1 MPVADSSQT
10 TRPADSRGV
19 RSDHLGAAEKGKEAP
34 KGRLMKSVT
43 TDFIT
48 DEKYMREA
56 LRLARRG
63 LGRTS
68 PNPAVGAVIVRD
80 GKVIA
85 AGYHR
90 RAGEAHAE
98 INALSR
104 LKGRPRS
111 GDTLYVTLEPCNHH
125 GKTPPCTAAIL
136 ESGIRRVV
144 VGMRDPNPH
153 VAGGGCAVL
162 AAEGVAV
169 KTGLLEEACRRLNE
183 AYIKFVTTSRPF
195 VIAKTALTL
204 DGWTATS
211 AGHSQWIT
219 NEASRQ
225 FVHRLRDRVDAVMVG
240 VETVLADDPALN
252 TRLRKGEGKNPVRI
266 ILDTNLRTPPQAKVV
281 THDDGST
288 WIAVGDDISARRLER
303 RAGERVSFLRCPKK
317 DGRIDLSA
325 LMDRLGERSVTS
337 VLLEGGS
344 TVMGAMLR
352 ERLID
357 KVYIFKAPKLL
368 GGGDGIPMASG
379 PGVRTMAES
388 IGIRQLKIRRFGEDV
403 LFEGYPWYPS

>member
-1 MPVADSSQT
+1 MVE
-10 TRPADSRGV
+10 RER
-19 RSDHLGAAEKGKEAP
+19 EAP
-34 KGRLMKSVT
+34 KGRLMKSGT
-43 TDFIT
+43 ADFIT
-48 DEKYMREA
+48 DERFMKEA

-68 PNPAVGAVIVRD
+68 PNPVVGAVIVRG

-98 INALSR
+98 INALAR
-104 LKGRPRS
+104 LKGRARA
-111 GDTLYVTLEPCNHH
+111 GDTLYVTLEPCNHY
-125 GKTPPCTAAIL
+125 GRTPPCTAAIL
-136 ESGIRRVV
+136 ESGIKRVV

-153 VAGGGCAVL
+153 VAGGGCEAL

-169 KTGLLEEACRRLNE
+169 KAGLLEEACRRLNE
-183 AYIKFVTTSRPF
+183 AYVKFVKTNRPF
-195 VIAKTALTL
+195 VIAKAALTL

-211 AGHSQWIT
+211 VGHSKWIT

-240 VETVLADDPALN
+240 VETVLADDPALT
-252 TRLRKGEGKNPVRI
+252 TRLKRGEGKNPVRV
-266 ILDTNLRTPPQAKVV
+266 ILDTNLRIPSQAKVLN
-281 THDDGST
+281 HKDGSMT
-288 WIAVGDDISARRLER
+288 WIAVGDDIPVRRLER
-303 RAGERVSFLRCPKK
+303 RAKEKVSFLRCPRK
-317 DGRIDLSA
+317 DGRIDLRA

-337 VLLEGGS
+337 LLLEGGS

-357 KVYIFKAPKLL
+357 KFYIFEAPKLL
-368 GGGDGIPMASG
+368 GGGDGVPMASG
-379 PGVRTMAES
+379 PGVKTMDES